1 VTDRPRAGAP
11 ARDPSRVADALLG
24 GDARALARAIS
35 WLEAGDPRGA
45 QVLAALRRSAASAG
59 PEGDARPGAGNGAND
74 ASVSRPGVV
83 IGVTGP
89 PGGGKSTLVDRLVEA
104 HRTRENRVGV
114 VAIDPSSPFSGG
126 ALLGDRIR
134 MMRWHADDG
143 VFVRSM
149 ATRGR
154 LGGLAAGTLRV
165 CELLVAA
172 GYPRVLIET
181 VGVGQSEVDV
191 AAVADTTLLV
201 LTPGAGDAVQAFKAG
216 VLEVADV
223 VAVNKADLP
232 GAERLRREILAAQA
246 LAEAPEGAWRPP
258 VVPVRAHDGHGIDA
272 LLEALEAHHAWSAAH
287 GEASAR
293 EARIRAELA
302 SAVQHTA
309 RAALRRFGARVLPG
323 LESGDVT
330 AEEAAE
336 RVLRRWA
343 AEDPEAPG
351 GAR

>member
-1 VTDRPRAGAP
+1 V
-11 ARDPSRVADALLG
+11 AR
-24 GDARALARAIS
+24 
-35 WLEAGDPRGA
+35 
-45 QVLAALRRSAASAG
+45 
-59 PEGDARPGAGNGAND
+59 
-74 ASVSRPGVV
+74 
-83 IGVTGP
+83 
-89 PGGGKSTLVDRLVEA
+89 
-104 HRTRENRVGV
+104 
-114 VAIDPSSPFSGG
+114 
-126 ALLGDRIR
+126 
-134 MMRWHADDG
+134 
-143 VFVRSM
+143 
-149 ATRGR
+149 
-154 LGGLAAGTLRV
+154 
-165 CELLVAA
+165 
-172 GYPRVLIET
+172 
-181 VGVGQSEVDV
+181 
-191 AAVADTTLLV
+191 VADTTLLV

-272 LLEALEAHHAWSAAH
+272 LLEALEAHHAWRAAH
-287 GEASAR
+287 GEAPAR

-323 LESGDVT
+323 LVSGDVT

-336 RVLRRWA
+336 RVLRWWA
-343 AEDPEAPG
+343 AEDPEPPG